1 MLLDIVVLAAG
12 KGTRM
17 KSALPKVLHPLG
29 GTSLISHVLNT
40 ARELEPASISLVYGF
55 GGDAVI
61 ASVKDDSVQWVFQE
75 HQQGTGHAVRLAM
88 PGVNDESMVLIMYGD
103 VPLIQSAT
111 LKTLVDA
118 AKETNTLAVLTIELE
133 QPGQYGRIVR
143 NESGSVASIVEAG
156 DATEEQRAIRE
167 INTGFM
173 AAPASLMKK
182 WVDSLNSENQQ
193 GEYYLTDIVGLANGD
208 GISPVAV
215 SAGDFWEVEGV
226 NNRVQLAALE
236 RIYQRRFADRL
247 MEGGVTLGD
256 PSRLDVRGDLT
267 IGQDSFVDFGV
278 LFEGSNALGCGV
290 SIGPNCVIRNST
302 INDGTVVQANSV
314 IDSAVIGEKCSIG
327 PFARIRPDTVLAE
340 GAKVGNF
347 VETKKSNV
355 GAYSKIN
362 HLSYVGDANIGR
374 NVNIGAGVITCN
386 YDGTS
391 KHITTILD
399 DAFIGSDSQLIAP
412 VTVEK
417 GAFVA
422 SGTTL
427 SKNAPADQLTLTRTP
442 QRTIRGWKRPV
453 KKSETE

>member
-88 PGVNDESMVLIMYGD
+88 PGVNDDSMVLIMYGD

-182 WVDSLNSENQQ
+182 WVDSLNSENKQ
-193 GEYYLTDIVGLANGD
+193 GEYYLTDIVALANGD
-208 GISPVAV
+208 GISPLL
-215 SAGDFWEVEGV
+215 F
-226 NNRVQLAALE
+226 LLE
-236 RIYQRRFADRL
+236 ISGKL
-247 MEGGVTLGD
+247 
-256 PSRLDVRGDLT
+256 RGLI
-267 IGQDSFVDFGV
+267 IGFNW
-278 LFEGSNALGCGV
+278 L
-290 SIGPNCVIRNST
+290 
-302 INDGTVVQANSV
+302 
-314 IDSAVIGEKCSIG
+314 
-327 PFARIRPDTVLAE
+327 
-340 GAKVGNF
+340 
-347 VETKKSNV
+347 
-355 GAYSKIN
+355 
-362 HLSYVGDANIGR
+362 H
-374 NVNIGAGVITCN
+374 
-386 YDGTS
+386 
-391 KHITTILD
+391 
-399 DAFIGSDSQLIAP
+399 
-412 VTVEK
+412 
-417 GAFVA
+417 
-422 SGTTL
+422 
-427 SKNAPADQLTLTRTP
+427 
-442 QRTIRGWKRPV
+442 
-453 KKSETE
+453 